1 MASISICQL
10 NTVVNVF
17 SKKKNRKTGLEVGG
31 WKEKVTAC
39 VDLFRP
45 LACLAFCLHC
55 QWLFGLV
62 NNNKVRNCSCCCC
75 LAVHKYAKNV
85 NIA

>member
-1 MASISICQL
+1 M
-10 NTVVNVF
+10 V
-17 SKKKNRKTGLEVGG
+17 
-31 WKEKVTAC
+31 KVTAC

-45 LACLAFCLHC
+45 LACLGFCLHC

-62 NNNKVRNCSCCCC
+62 NNNKVGNFSCLGVCCCCCC

-85 NIA
+85 NISRKILHK